1 MSRCQSQNKID
12 GGILLS
18 IIIVVLSAL
27 CAYGVT
33 EFANNLQLNV
43 LNITDVPQS
52 YRVLFKVSSGMA
64 AIIPMAIFLF
74 LYFTTEIMI
83 NDVFEQGVCKFT
95 LFKLIGI
102 SYLPMLIYQYFFG
115 FNLIFYCN
123 GDKIKSVD
131 DFLSTKFVFGLQ
143 LSDFEFINL
152 VCWGLIFLI
161 TILYLLYKDKNVWA
175 ILFSVLFP
183 SSIVALVYYIIS

>member
-1 MSRCQSQNKID
+1 
-12 GGILLS
+12 
-18 IIIVVLSAL
+18 
-27 CAYGVT
+27 
-33 EFANNLQLNV
+33 
-43 LNITDVPQS
+43 
-52 YRVLFKVSSGMA
+52 MA

-102 SYLPMLIYQYFFG
+102 SYLPMLIYQYFFW

-161 TILYLLYKDKNVWA
+161 TILYLLYKNKNIWA

>member
-1 MSRCQSQNKID
+1 
-12 GGILLS
+12 
-18 IIIVVLSAL
+18 
-27 CAYGVT
+27 
-33 EFANNLQLNV
+33 
-43 LNITDVPQS
+43 
-52 YRVLFKVSSGMA
+52 MA
-64 AIIPMAIFLF
+64 AIIPLAIFLF

-83 NDVFEQGVCKFT
+83 NDVFEQGVGKFT
-95 LFKLIGI
+95 LLKLIGI
-102 SYLPMLIYQYFFG
+102 SYLPMLIYQYFFW

-123 GDKIKSVD
+123 GDKIKSAE

-152 VCWGLIFLI
+152 VCWGLVFLI
-161 TILYLLYKDKNVWA
+161 TILYLLYKDKNIWA

>member
-1 MSRCQSQNKID
+1 
-12 GGILLS
+12 
-18 IIIVVLSAL
+18 
-27 CAYGVT
+27 
-33 EFANNLQLNV
+33 
-43 LNITDVPQS
+43 
-52 YRVLFKVSSGMA
+52 MA

-102 SYLPMLIYQYFFG
+102 SYLPMLIYQYFFW

>member
-1 MSRCQSQNKID
+1 
-12 GGILLS
+12 
-18 IIIVVLSAL
+18 
-27 CAYGVT
+27 
-33 EFANNLQLNV
+33 
-43 LNITDVPQS
+43 
-52 YRVLFKVSSGMA
+52 MA

-83 NDVFEQGVCKFT
+83 NDVFEQGVGKFT
-95 LFKLIGI
+95 LLKLIGI
-102 SYLPMLIYQYFFG
+102 SYLPMLVYQYFFWL
-115 FNLIFYCN
+115 NLIFYCN
-123 GDKIKSVD
+123 EDKIKSAE
-131 DFLSTKFVFGLQ
+131 DFLSTKSVFGLQ

-183 SSIVALVYYIIS
+183 SSIVVLVYYIIS

>member
-1 MSRCQSQNKID
+1 
-12 GGILLS
+12 
-18 IIIVVLSAL
+18 
-27 CAYGVT
+27 
-33 EFANNLQLNV
+33 
-43 LNITDVPQS
+43 
-52 YRVLFKVSSGMA
+52 MA